1 MSFDWDDLKVVLA
14 VSRTGSM
21 ARAATGL
28 KLDQSTVSRKLSG
41 LEAAFGAALF
51 KRSKKGLQPTELG
64 SRILP
69 LAIEAEQVFENI
81 AAQAIEDENEP
92 SGLVRILSNAWILDR
107 LAEYRLPAFLEA
119 FPAITVRLL
128 SKEPVVSVQ
137 SDATISLWF
146 EALPSNGDLAEPLGA
161 VPFALYCAAQ
171 SDETIVDWVSFYDE
185 DFPKR
190 APVRYLQ
197 DHKVATQQLRITAL
211 DAQLVRTAI
220 RAGIGKGFLPMCLG
234 ENDPLLKR
242 ISGLEPAF
250 FRVLHIHV
258 HPDTRQSPRA
268 QVAIS
273 MLNDCF
279 DTVFLP

>member
-137 SDATISLWF
+137 SDATIS
-146 EALPSNGDLAEPLGA
+146 
-161 VPFALYCAAQ
+161 
-171 SDETIVDWVSFYDE
+171 
-185 DFPKR
+185 
-190 APVRYLQ
+190 
-197 DHKVATQQLRITAL
+197 
-211 DAQLVRTAI
+211 
-220 RAGIGKGFLPMCLG
+220 
-234 ENDPLLKR
+234 
-242 ISGLEPAF
+242 
-250 FRVLHIHV
+250 
-258 HPDTRQSPRA
+258 
-268 QVAIS
+268 
-273 MLNDCF
+273 
-279 DTVFLP
+279 